1 MNIAHFTNTYKP
13 NVNGVVR
20 SVSTFREALT
30 QMGHLVF
37 IFAQEAPMDYEEPE
51 QFIFRYP
58 GFNIPKFNY
67 SFTLPISPFIDELL
81 PSLKLDVIHSNH
93 PLLVGDA
100 AADQAEK
107 LGLPLVFTFHTRY
120 VEYADG
126 YAAYVPF
133 SKAIVEG
140 IVVDGL
146 VKYLNRCQHIV
157 TPSDSIKKTLEDYGG
172 ISDRV
177 TTIPTGIDLQ
187 PFRQADGRAVR
198 EKYDLAD
205 KTVLVSVGR
214 LADEKNFKTLLSA
227 LAITAKQRD
236 DLRLLLIG
244 DGPQR
249 KELEKYAQELGLEEA
264 VIFTG
269 LVPFEEIP
277 NHLKAAD
284 IFFFAS
290 TSETQGLVTMEAMAA
305 DLPVVAVDA
314 SGTRDEVD
322 DGVEGLLTE
331 DDSAAL
337 AAALQRV
344 LEDEVLFT
352 KLREAAVEKAESFDM
367 MLQAEKMV
375 DVYEQAIEDKKA
387 NYHVKVDRDRV
398 KLKMKKRADLDN
410 Q

>member
-1 MNIAHFTNTYKP
+1 MKIAHFTNTYKP

-20 SVSTFREALT
+20 SVSTFREGLI
-30 QMGHLVF
+30 QLGHNVF
-37 IFAQEAPMDYEEPE
+37 VFAQEAPKDYEDPE

-67 SFTLPISPFIDELL
+67 SFTLPRSSFVDQLL

-100 AADQAEK
+100 AADKADE
-107 LGLPLVFTFHTRY
+107 LNLPLVFTFHTRY
-120 VEYADG
+120 IEYADG

-133 SKAIVEG
+133 SKSIVEG

-146 VKYLNRCQHIV
+146 INYLNRCQHIV
-157 TPSDSIKKTLEDYGG
+157 TPSDSIKNSLEEYAG
-172 ISDRV
+172 INERV
-177 TTIPTGIDLQ
+177 TTIPTGIDLE
-187 PFRQADGRAVR
+187 PFRQATGQIVR
-198 EKYDLAD
+198 DKYDLD
-205 KTVLVSVGR
+205 GKTVLVSIGR
-214 LADEKNFKTLLSA
+214 LADEKNFKTLLEA
-227 LAITAKQRD
+227 MGQVAQQRD

-249 KELEKYAQELGLEEA
+249 KELQKYARELGLEEA

-277 NHLKAAD
+277 DHLKASD

-290 TSETQGLVTMEAMAA
+290 VSETQGLVTMEAMAA

-314 SGTRDEVD
+314 TGTRDEVD

-331 DDSAAL
+331 NDSTAL
-337 AAALQRV
+337 AQALQRV
-344 LEDEVLFT
+344 LDDQDLYNN
-352 KLREAAVEKAESFDM
+352 LQNAAKDKARSFDM
-367 MLQAEKMV
+367 MLQAQKMV
-375 DVYEQAIEDKKA
+375 GVYEQAIEDKKA
-387 NYHVKVDRDRV
+387 GLYVEADKQRV
-398 KLKMKKRADLDN
+398 KQKMKDRE
-410 Q
+410 